1 MSNISYKTFFSSLA
15 LGLVFAFPALAGDIS
30 ISGQVA
36 HVQEHDDHGTRIM
49 LFMTIENAG
58 PADQLYGARSDI
70 AKTAQMSGGV
80 DERPGGQGDHLI
92 STVIDVPANGRAEL
106 RKGSQHVMLADL
118 KKKVGAGDTIQV
130 TLFFEKA
137 GPVKV
142 DVPIV
147 EADKMGH
154 GG

>member
-1 MSNISYKTFFSSLA
+1 MSNISCKTFFLGLA

-30 ISGQVA
+30 ISGQLA
-36 HVQEHDDHGTRIM
+36 HVQDHDEHGTRIM
-49 LFMTIENAG
+49 VFMIIENAG
-58 PADQLYGARSDI
+58 AADQLYAARSDI

-80 DERPGGQGDHLI
+80 DKRAGGHGEHLI

-106 RKGSQHVMLADL
+106 RKGSRHVMLADL
-118 KKKVGAGDTIQV
+118 KKKVEAGDTIQV
-130 TLFFEKA
+130 TLFFETA

-147 EADKMGH
+147 EGGEGGH